1 MISKLGVLT
10 LPVRSILFDSDTEL
24 PTEGIP
30 KEALVSAWGIKP
42 SKSGTISHR
51 FERGE
56 VFRLGATG
64 DWFSEKGS
72 INAFHARISVEA
84 AD

>member
-1 MISKLGVLT
+1 MV
-10 LPVRSILFDSDTEL
+10 LFDGDTEL

-30 KEALVSAWGIKP
+30 EEALVSAWGIKAG
-42 SKSGTISHR
+42 KSGTISHR

-56 VFRLGATG
+56 VFKLGATG